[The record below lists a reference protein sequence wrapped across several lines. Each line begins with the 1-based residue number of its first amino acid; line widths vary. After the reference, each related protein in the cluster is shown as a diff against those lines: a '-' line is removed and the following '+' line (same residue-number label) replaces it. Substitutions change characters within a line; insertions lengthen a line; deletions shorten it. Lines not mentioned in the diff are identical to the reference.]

1 MFEILQH
8 RTGRQGVLLGAA
20 GILSLLAC
28 AGIGYWQGRSEP
40 RPWSGLDLS
49 QVSSAAM
56 GSNMAV
62 ATGQVS
68 DEAEGVFF
76 LDFLTGDL
84 QCLVYY
90 PRMGAFGARY
100 YTNVQAQL
108 PASGKNGQ
116 YLMVTGNAISTRS
129 SSNLRPANCLV
140 YITDVNSGMFAAY
153 AVPWSKT
160 AESSSQ
166 AQGGP
171 LVFVGGGP
179 IRNYQVADA
188 PKKAAAPL
196 GKGNNANNN
205 LNNNPNNNLNN
216 NLQGANPVGNLG
228 AVQPDPNAPADPGA
242 KPAVKPNKRDKFN
255 RP

>member
-8 RTGRQGVLLGAA
+8 RAGRQGVFAGAA
-20 GILSLLAC
+20 GILALLTC
-28 AGIGYWQGRSEP
+28 AGIGYWQGRAE
-40 RPWSGLDLS
+40 RPAWPALELS

-90 PRMGAFGARY
+90 PRIGTFGARY
-100 YTNVQAQL
+100 YTNVQGQL
-108 PASGKNGQ
+108 PGSGKNAQ

-140 YITDVNSGMFAAY
+140 YITDVHSGMFAAY

-179 IRNYQVADA
+179 IRNFQVPDA
-188 PKKAAAPL
+188 PKKGNAAGAKAP
-196 GKGNNANNN
+196 AN
-205 LNNNPNNNLNN
+205 NNNLNN
-216 NLQGANPVGNLG
+216 NLNNL
-228 AVQPDPNAPADPGA
+228 N
-242 KPAVKPNKRDKFN
+242 NNLN

>member
-1 MFEILQH
+1 MFLNMWRD
-8 RTGRQGVLLGAA
+8 RTGRHGILIGVVGM
-20 GILSLLAC
+20 LSLLV
-28 AGIGYWQGRSEP
+28 AGLVGYICGSQGQQGH
-40 RPWSGLDLS
+40 GLSSLNLS
-49 QVSSAAM
+49 QVSSAAI

-90 PRMGAFGARY
+90 PRSGAFGARY
-100 YTNVQAQL
+100 YTNVQAHM
-108 PASGKNGQ
+108 PSGGGKNAQ
-116 YLMVTGNAISTRS
+116 YLMVTGNAISSRT
-129 SSNLRPANCLV
+129 SSNVKPANCLV
-140 YITDVNSGMFAAY
+140 YVTDVSSGTFAAY
-153 AVPWSKT
+153 TVPWSKT

-188 PKKAAAPL
+188 AKKPAAAAAA
-196 GKGNNANNN
+196 GKDPVGANNGN
-205 LNNNPNNNLNN
+205 
-216 NLQGANPVGNLG
+216 QGAANP
-228 AVQPDPNAPADPGA
+228 ANAPADPA
-242 KPAVKPNKRDKFN
+242 NAANANNAPKVDNKPNR
-255 RP
+255 RPGKNARP

>member
-1 MFEILQH
+1 LF
-8 RTGRQGVLLGAA
+8 
-20 GILSLLAC
+20 AC
-28 AGIGYWQGRSEP
+28 AVGGYWWGRTER
-40 RPWSGLDLS
+40 RPWSALELS
-49 QVSSAAM
+49 QVSSAAA

-90 PRMGAFGARY
+90 PRQGAFGARY
-100 YTNVQAQL
+100 YTNVQAQI
-108 PASGKNGQ
+108 PGSGKDAQ
-116 YLMVTGNAISTRS
+116 YLMVTGNAVSSRT
-129 SSNLRPANCLV
+129 SSNLKPANCLV

-153 AVPWSKT
+153 TVPWSKT

-171 LVFVGGGP
+171 LLFVGGGP
-179 IRNYQVADA
+179 IRNYKVPDA
-188 PKKAAAPL
+188 PKKGNAPL
-196 GKGNNANNN
+196 GKAAANNNFNNLNNN
-205 LNNNPNNNLNN
+205 LNNNPNNLPAANN
-216 NLQGANPVGNLG
+216 NNNNGQAANPGARLG
-228 AVQPDPNAPADPGA
+228 ADAGAAVDPAAPADPG
-242 KPAVKPNKRDKFN
+242 VKPGFKANKRDKNN